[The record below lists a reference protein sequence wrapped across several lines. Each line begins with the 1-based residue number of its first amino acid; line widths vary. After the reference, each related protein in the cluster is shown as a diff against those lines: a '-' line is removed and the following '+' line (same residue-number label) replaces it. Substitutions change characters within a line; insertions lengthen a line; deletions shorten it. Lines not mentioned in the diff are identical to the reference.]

1 MTKHRPRLNEEEYKL
16 IQEFRGIQ
24 RNAES
29 VDLNHK
35 DVKQGWLKTKT
46 ASLFFKNPS
55 FKEPDFDPDK
65 INWEEVVKN
74 ANLPNISPPEQTDV
88 SMTGQF
94 DRLVITDTHIGMNPN
109 PNDGYSLYGGKW
121 DEEEL
126 EERVDIVL
134 HTVLSR
140 RKSNILII
148 DELGDLMDGWDGKTV
163 RRQHDLPQNMT
174 NQTAFDVALRFKINL
189 VGNLAQVY
197 DKVHVN
203 NICEDNHSGAFGY
216 VVNSAFKI
224 AIESMTENVKVMNY
238 RKFMNHYRI
247 GKNVFIIS
255 HGKDS
260 ENLKFG
266 FTPHIKDNQIQK
278 ITDYIDEHFLY
289 QPDVRIEF
297 SKGDSHQLLFD
308 HSSSDKFDY
317 FNYMAFSP
325 SSSWVQANY
334 KKGKSG
340 FTFFNYRD
348 TNDYNIHHEFF
359 KWKK

>member
-1 MTKHRPRLNEEEYKL
+1 MGNEYRPRLNEEEYNL
-16 IQEFRGIQ
+16 IQTFRGIKDS
-24 RNAES
+24 ADTF
-29 VDLNHK
+29 DLDHK
-35 DVKQGWLKTKT
+35 TVKQGWFKSKT

-55 FKEPDFDPDK
+55 FEEPNFDPDK
-65 INWEEVVKN
+65 INWEEIVKN
-74 ANLPNISPPEQTDV
+74 ANLPNISPPEQPDV
-88 SMTGQF
+88 SMIGEF
-94 DRLVITDTHIGMNPN
+94 DRLVITDAHIGMNPN
-109 PNDGYSLYGGKW
+109 PDGYSLYGGKW
-121 DEEEL
+121 DEDEV
-126 EERVDIVL
+126 EERLDITL
-134 HTVLSR
+134 QTVLSR
-140 RKSNILII
+140 RNSNILII
-148 DELGDLMDGWDGKTV
+148 DDLGDFMDGWVGKTV
-163 RRQHDLPQNMT
+163 RRQHSLPQNMT
-174 NQTAFDVALRFKINL
+174 NQKAFDVALRFKLNL

-197 DKVHVN
+197 SIVYVN

-216 VVNSAFKI
+216 VVNSAFKV
-224 AIESMTENVKVMNY
+224 AIESMTENVSVVNH
-238 RKFMNHYRI
+238 RKFINHYNV

-266 FTPHIKDNQIQK
+266 FTPQIKDNQIQK

-325 SSSWVQANY
+325 SSTWVQTNY

-340 FTFFNYRD
+340 FTFFNYKGV
-348 TNDYNIHHEFF
+348 NDYDVHHEFF
-359 KWKK
+359 KWKR